1 MTRYAPIRRSVGA
14 PIRRSSLCR
23 SEMEE
28 MVKRVDGREVGVGVG
43 EGEAVASGL
52 SRGVR
57 SMKDQD
63 DIASRWKLGVAVSLV
78 RGVGGGSGSG

>member
-1 MTRYAPIRRSVGA
+1 
-14 PIRRSSLCR
+14 
-23 SEMEE
+23 MEE

-63 DIASRWKLGVAVSLV
+63 DIASRWKLGVAVSLARTGKSGEFELYMLKV
-78 RGVGGGSGSG
+78 WESGSLP